1 MPSRFG
7 LLTDQNPSRFKDQL
21 LSGLMFMAD
30 EHKETGIQQGDTTI
44 AETLRESRY
53 DTALIGKRHL
63 GHGGKDPLPTVLRVK
78 SVFDGGLD
86 YFEVGRQIKVAGSE
100 EAMVPDMGMGGASF
114 GYGNAT
120 FAITTATVPDAGS
133 TAALLALS
141 VVALAFARR
150 RLG

>member
-1 MPSRFG
+1 LSSLAADRPNI
-7 LLTDQNPSRFKDQL
+7 LLIFTDDRWIND
-21 LSGLMFMAD
+21 
-30 EHKETGIQQGDTTI
+30 
-44 AETLRESRY
+44 
-53 DTALIGKRHL
+53 
-63 GHGGKDPLPTVLRVK
+63 
-78 SVFDGGLD
+78 
-86 YFEVGRQIKVAGSE
+86 VGRQIKVAGSE